1 MLPVERDPDS
11 RRVPLHGTAIDMMPI
26 KWRRPALYGFGWGC
40 VAGLALVALMY
51 VANLVL
57 GLRPLPQLLNEP
69 LLSLMP
75 GWIFGFL
82 IDTLQHAG
90 KVVEE
95 AGLIVG
101 MVIGLGVLGAATSVA
116 ALRWSSRYL
125 PFAFAAAGWIVVVVA
140 LLPAGGA
147 GLPGLNAGPGTP
159 IMWAAL
165 FAPYGV
171 VRPMGGQEAP
181 SAHER
186 GRPLG
191 PVPPT

>member
-11 RRVPLHGTAIDMMPI
+11 RRVPLHSTAIDMMPI
-26 KWRRPALYGFGWGC
+26 KWRRPALYGFGGGC

-75 GWIFGFL
+75 GWMFGFL

-116 ALRWSSRYL
+116 ALRWRSRYL
-125 PFAFAAAGWIVVVVA
+125 PFAFAAPGWIVVVVA

-147 GLPGLNAGPGTP
+147 GPLAPHHRAPAAIPGPFP
-159 IMWAAL
+159 
-165 FAPYGV
+165 APL
-171 VRPMGGQEAP
+171 
-181 SAHER
+181 S
-186 GRPLG
+186 
-191 PVPPT
+191 